1 MSGFCVSGSLS
12 DEQKGRLLQRFK
24 VLCVAGL
31 QTEGNQTDGES
42 TLIRCN
48 CCYNLP
54 VHTETHTQQS
64 FELLSSR
71 QIKSLP
77 AVSLSRPW

>member
-1 MSGFCVSGSLS
+1 MRTCCVSGSLS

-31 QTEGNQTDGES
+31 QTEDINES
-42 TLIRCN
+42 KLIRCN

-54 VHTETHTQQS
+54 VMSHIQQS
-64 FELLSSR
+64 SR
-71 QIKSLP
+71 VQLNF
-77 AVSLSRPW
+77 

>member
-1 MSGFCVSGSLS
+1 MSGCVSGSLS
-12 DEQKGRLLQRFK
+12 DEQKGRLLQKFK

-31 QTEGNQTDGES
+31 QTEGNQTDGTES

-54 VHTETHTQQS
+54 VDTETHGS
-64 FELLSSR
+64 FDLM
-71 QIKSLP
+71 LP
-77 AVSLSRPW
+77 VLHT